1 MRTKHSVASAF
12 RYAFNGCV
20 NFFSSERNGRIQL
33 IVAVCVIICS
43 FIARLSTMEWC
54 IILLCIGLV
63 ISLEMINSAIEKV
76 CDFIQPDYHH
86 LIKTI
91 KDIAAAAVLWI
102 SILSVIAGLLI
113 FIPKFF
119 P

>member
-12 RYAFNGCV
+12 RNAFNGCIS
-20 NFFSSERNGRIQL
+20 FFGSERNGRIQL
-33 IVAVCVIICS
+33 TVALGVIVISLITDLT
-43 FIARLSTMEWC
+43 RMEWC
-54 IILLCIGLV
+54 IILLCIGIV
-63 ISLEMINSAIEKV
+63 ISLEMINSAIEKI
-76 CDFIQPDYHH
+76 CDHIHPGYHI

-91 KDIAAAAVLWI
+91 KDIAAAAVLWVSII
-102 SILSVIAGLLI
+102 SVVAGLLI